1 MKKIGV
7 LSDTH
12 LTGYDPDLEL
22 LVTKHFSDADLIV
35 HAGDLVTL
43 DVLDVFAALDKEVA
57 AVCGNMD
64 PPEVRRALPEKRV
77 VTVEDV
83 RLGVI
88 HGWGSPH
95 GIRDRIRH
103 SLKNV
108 DAIVYGH
115 SHQAFAG
122 TESGT
127 YFFNPGSPTDSRF
140 TSRRSIGIMW
150 VEGSTI
156 RGEVIRL

>member
-7 LSDTH
+7 ISDTH
-12 LTGYDPDLEL
+12 ITGYDAGLEL
-22 LVTKHFSDADLIV
+22 LVMRHFSDADLIV
-35 HAGDLVTL
+35 HAGDLVTM
-43 DVLDVFAALDKEVA
+43 DVLDVFSALGREVA

-64 PPEVRRALPEKRV
+64 SLEIRKILPEKRII
-77 VTVEDV
+77 TVEDV
-83 RLGVI
+83 RIGVI

-95 GIRDRIRH
+95 GIRDRIKH
-103 SLKNV
+103 SFENV
-108 DAIVYGH
+108 DAIIYGH

-140 TSRRSIGIMW
+140 TSRRSIGIMQ
-150 VEGSTI
+150 VEGNTI
-156 RGEVIRL
+156 RGEVVWL